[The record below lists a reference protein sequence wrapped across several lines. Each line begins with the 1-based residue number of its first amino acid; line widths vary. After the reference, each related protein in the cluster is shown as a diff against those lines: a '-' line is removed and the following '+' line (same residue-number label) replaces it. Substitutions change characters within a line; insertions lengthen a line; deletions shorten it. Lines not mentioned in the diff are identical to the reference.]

1 MIGTRLAVAIEAGLI
16 LPESNIVFHPNAES
30 DLNAV
35 PSARVVQPFRPDH
48 DHFQNMGYQT
58 SPEEDGTADGAIVC
72 VPRAKKEAYNLIARA
87 ARSTSGVLVV
97 DGQKGD
103 GIDSVLKAVRARADV
118 AGVISKAHGKL
129 FWFSVGPDAVFDDWL
144 VGPALTDGGFWTAPG
159 VFSADGIDEGSALLA
174 DALPDNLKGHVL
186 DFGAGWGFLSAHV
199 LVREAVESLHLVEA
213 HHLAVQCAEH
223 NITDPRVR
231 FHWADAIH
239 WETPVLMDAVV
250 MNPPFHRGKAGDPGL
265 GQAFIQSAARNMK
278 PTGKLW
284 MVANRHLPYEETI
297 ASLFAKVNDLG
308 GNHRF
313 KLICAERPKRRR

>member
-1 MIGTRLAVAIEAGLI
+1 MIGTRLAVAIEAGLV

-35 PSARVVQPFRPDH
+35 PNARVVQPFRPDH
-48 DHFQNMGYQT
+48 DHFQNMGYPT
-58 SPEEDGTADGAIVC
+58 SPEEDGSADGAIVC

-87 ARSTSGVLVV
+87 AQSTSGILVV

-103 GIDSVLKAVRARADV
+103 GIDSVLKAVRARVNV

-159 VFSADGIDEGSALLA
+159 VFSADGVDEGSALLA
-174 DALPDNLKGHVL
+174 DALPENLKGHVL

-213 HHLAVQCAEH
+213 HHLALQCAEH

-231 FHWADAIH
+231 FHWADATR

-284 MVANRHLPYEETI
+284 MVANRHLPYEDTI
-297 ASLFAKVNDLG
+297 ASLFAKVIDLG
-308 GNHRF
+308 GNQRF